1 MKFVRC
7 IIFFLAF
14 TSAVAAQTKIDRTLK
29 KLNKESVPYIKV
41 DSLSQESNIILLD
54 TRKKEEYDVSHLE
67 NAIWVGYKEFK
78 IDVILADVP
87 NTKSEIVVYCSIG
100 VRSEDIGEKLMQA
113 GYTNVS
119 NLYGGIFEWK
129 NEGKTVYDTL
139 GNETERV
146 HAFNKHWGKLLTE
159 GEKVY
164 DKKKESKARE
174 AVPNK

>member
-1 MKFVRC
+1 MKFIVN
-7 IIFFLAF
+7 IVFVSIFAF
-14 TSAVAAQTKIDRTLK
+14 SVTAQKKISRTLK
-29 KLNKESVPYIKV
+29 QLNKESVPYISV
-41 DSLSQESNIILLD
+41 DGLSQNSDVILLD

-67 NAIWVGYKEFK
+67 NAIWVGYKEFE
-78 IDVILADVP
+78 IDSVLSRIP
-87 NTKSEIVVYCSIG
+87 ENNSEIVVYCSIG
-100 VRSEDIGEKLMQA
+100 VRSEDIGEKLMKA
-113 GYTNVS
+113 GYSNVS

-129 NEGKTVYDTL
+129 NEGKIVYDTL

-164 DKKKESKARE
+164 NKKKKSEARE